1 MKKHKCIIE
10 KKQLM
15 GKNYHLFLFQQRM
28 ESEFNKGT
36 QIGYKCAREK
46 EIASSLHCI
55 VGAVYS
61 NIFFQNYTSPP
72 CHSVLFRCKEITSN
86 RIR

>member
-15 GKNYHLFLFQQRM
+15 GKNYHLFLFQQRI
-28 ESEFNKGT
+28 EIKFNKGI

-46 EIASSLHCI
+46 GIASSIHSLWVPSIPTTFFRTIPHPRVVPC
-55 VGAVYS
+55 YS
-61 NIFFQNYTSPP
+61 
-72 CHSVLFRCKEITSN
+72 VAKK
-86 RIR
+86 

>member
-10 KKQLM
+10 KTVD
-15 GKNYHLFLFQQRM
+15 GKNYHLFLFQQRI

-46 EIASSLHCI
+46 GIASSI
-55 VGAVYS
+55 
-61 NIFFQNYTSPP
+61 
-72 CHSVLFRCKEITSN
+72 HSS
-86 RIR
+86 

>member
-1 MKKHKCIIE
+1 MYHR

-15 GKNYHLFLFQQRM
+15 GKNYHLFLFQQRI

-46 EIASSLHCI
+46 GIASSLHCI

-61 NIFFQNYTSPP
+61 NFFSELYRTPVS
-72 CHSVLFRCKEITSN
+72 FRVIPLQ
-86 RIR
+86 RDID